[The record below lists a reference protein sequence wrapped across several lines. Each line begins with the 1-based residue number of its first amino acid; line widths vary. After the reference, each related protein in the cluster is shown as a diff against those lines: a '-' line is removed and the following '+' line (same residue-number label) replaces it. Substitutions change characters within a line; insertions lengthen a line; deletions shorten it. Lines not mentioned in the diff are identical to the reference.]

1 MVRFTWSAPPLVSIP
16 GILQNYVVKLREI
29 ETGQMWTFVSV
40 AAHINVGS
48 LHPYYNYECKVA
60 AHTIAGT
67 GPYTQAVIVQTH
79 EACTLCTKVGKFL
92 HC

>member
-1 MVRFTWSAPPLVSIP
+1 
-16 GILQNYVVKLREI
+16 
-29 ETGQMWTFVSV
+29 
-40 AAHINVGS
+40 

-79 EACTLCTKVGKFL
+79 EAG
-92 HC
+92 